1 MAKCSFVINA
11 ADFDI
16 VMEGDELDG
25 FKEVK
30 TIKKALTLL
39 LQFTT
44 TRITT
49 KGTLKLN
56 ISNLLQLPECNT
68 LDQFFSIFRGKVPS
82 RACKSD

>member
-16 VMEGDELDG
+16 VMEGDEL
-25 FKEVK
+25 KEVK